1 MVASIR
7 HGALGERDFAS
18 VASRAERRLAF
29 YAERCGSLV
38 SLDLSYWRTAR
49 ASVHLLSLSSEASL
63 LVGLTQVACLNSFGS
78 T

>member
-29 YAERCGSLV
+29 YAERCGALV
-38 SLDLSYWRTAR
+38 SLDLSYWRTVR
-49 ASVHLLSLSSEASL
+49 ASVRLQSSLSSEASL
-63 LVGLTQVACLNSFGS
+63 SLSWLA
-78 T
+78 